1 MSGNFS
7 GTRGKKK
14 QVSTTGI
21 QQKLNFRMFRAHKK
35 VEDIS
40 ELYQMR
46 KFIAEGAFGK
56 VYEAHHIRADRPV
69 AVKIISKAKL
79 RESNV
84 HEKLMMQELEALDKL
99 EHPHIVHVVDLCED

>member
-1 MSGNFS
+1 
-7 GTRGKKK
+7 
-14 QVSTTGI
+14 
-21 QQKLNFRMFRAHKK
+21 MFRAHKK

-99 EHPHIVHVVDLCED
+99 EHPHIVHVVDICED

>member
-1 MSGNFS
+1 
-7 GTRGKKK
+7 
-14 QVSTTGI
+14 
-21 QQKLNFRMFRAHKK
+21 MFRAHKK

-40 ELYQMR
+40 EFYQMR
-46 KFIAEGAFGK
+46 KFLSEGAFGK

-69 AVKIISKAKL
+69 AIKIISKAKL
-79 RESNV
+79 VSPA